1 MAILKIRYAPD
12 PILKQPTRPIAAVT
26 AETRRLAR
34 DMIETMYAA
43 GGVGLSANQVGVPWQ
58 LFVASPDHERG
69 QELIVLNPV
78 IVTRRG
84 RLRLEEG
91 CLSLPGIS
99 ADVSRAA
106 AVTITGM
113 TLDGKPCTLEGR
125 ELLSRIFQH
134 EIDHLQGILFTDRL
148 SWLARQRLVRR
159 YQRQQRELAR
169 VAR

>member
-12 PILKQPTRPIAAVT
+12 PILKQPTQPIPTVT
-26 AETRRLAR
+26 AEIRRLAQ
-34 DMIETMYAA
+34 DMVETMHAA
-43 GGVGLSANQVGVPWQ
+43 GGVGLSANQVGVPRQ
-58 LFVASPDHERG
+58 LFVANHDHERG

-99 ADVSRAA
+99 AIVSRAA

-125 ELLSRIFQH
+125 ELLARIFQH
-134 EIDHLQGILFTDRL
+134 EIDHLNGTLFTDRI
-148 SWLARQRLVRR
+148 SWLVRQRLVRR